1 MVSRNQFTLGIK
13 HHISVVLESAVRW
26 TVRVAGVT
34 RLLVS
39 HVRHNI
45 DGVVLGQAAE
55 SFLYT
60 YLNSLEYFSE
70 VRIPRTDIRSSQLYK
85 TQGGP

>member
-55 SFLYT
+55 SLLHRGRAKSGIYFHWERIFLKIWI
-60 YLNSLEYFSE
+60 SF
-70 VRIPRTDIRSSQLYK
+70 
-85 TQGGP
+85 